1 MDKYKYTGVDVVRS
15 TMPAAVKPYVK
26 NIIEIMLNTR
36 DITKTNN
43 VLNEAYKIFK
53 DLPIEDIAR
62 VSGIKNYEKY
72 ASECEG
78 FKTAKGMPNH
88 VKSAYFHNT
97 LLRRFNI
104 ENEYES
110 IGSGDK
116 VRYFY
121 VQKPNA
127 YNVDSIA
134 YKYYYPD
141 EFKKCFFVDYDKM
154 FDKIIFSA
162 IQPFYE
168 NVNWAVQ
175 KPGSLTQT
183 NLLELLS

>member
-1 MDKYKYTGVDVVRS
+1 
-15 TMPAAVKPYVK
+15 
-26 NIIEIMLNTR
+26 
-36 DITKTNN
+36 
-43 VLNEAYKIFK
+43 
-53 DLPIEDIAR
+53 
-62 VSGIKNYEKY
+62 
-72 ASECEG
+72 
-78 FKTAKGMPNH
+78 MPNH

-141 EFKKCFFVDYDKM
+141 KFKKCFHVDYDKM